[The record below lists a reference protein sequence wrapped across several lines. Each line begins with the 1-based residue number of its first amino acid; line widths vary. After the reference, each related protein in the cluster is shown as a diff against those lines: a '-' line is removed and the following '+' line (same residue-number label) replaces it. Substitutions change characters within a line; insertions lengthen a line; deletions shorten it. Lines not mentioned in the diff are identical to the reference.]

1 LDLYCYS
8 PIRLHDADR
17 DNFTFSFHIIPADH
31 NANLHDLEILDA
43 ICSIEYFY
51 IICGVEKD
59 KKEKQKDVNVEGR
72 N

>member
-1 LDLYCYS
+1 
-8 PIRLHDADR
+8 
-17 DNFTFSFHIIPADH
+17 
-31 NANLHDLEILDA
+31 LEILDA